1 LAVGVNRGRHFQLIE
16 GRVLKLGDHIDTDL
30 IYPGKYVPLVDPAQW
45 ARHALEGID
54 PGFPGRIKS
63 NDVIVAGR
71 NFGCGSSRSQA
82 VSCLKYAGIGAIVA
96 LSFSRIF
103 FRNAIN
109 QGLPVIE
116 CPESNEALADGET
129 IRINLQE
136 GFIESQGRRLKFEP
150 LPDFLMDII
159 LEGGLVPFTRNLLM
173 RQKGAEG

>member
-1 LAVGVNRGRHFQLIE
+1 VVGVNREGHFPLIE
-16 GRVLKLGDHIDTDL
+16 GRVLRLGDHIDTDL
-30 IYPGKYVPLVDPAQW
+30 IYPAKYVPLVDPGQW

-54 PGFPGRIKS
+54 PGFPGRIKP

-116 CPESNEALADGET
+116 CPESNEALEEGET
-129 IRINLQE
+129 IRVNLQE
-136 GFIESQGRRLKFEP
+136 GLIESQGRRLKFEP
-150 LPDFLMDII
+150 LPDFLMEII
-159 LEGGLVPFTRNLLM
+159 LEGGLVPFTKNLLM
-173 RQKGAEG
+173 RQEGAEG